1 MGVLYIL
8 DEPSIGLHP
17 RDNDRL
23 IATLQRLRDV
33 GNTVIVVEHDEDTMC
48 AADWLVDFG
57 PGPGVKGGEIVAQ
70 GTLAELAGSK
80 PSLTGAYLAGKAAIP
95 VPSARKAPD
104 GRFVTVRGA
113 RHNNLKDIDVAF
125 PLGLF
130 IGVTGVSGSGKS
142 SLVGDILREV
152 LARDLNGAKGAP
164 GAHEGIDG
172 ISQLD
177 KVIDIDQSPIGRTP
191 RSNPSTYI
199 KLLDQIRDLYTKLP
213 EARARGY
220 LPGRFSFNVPGG
232 RCEACEGNGSNR
244 LEMDFLADVW
254 VTCAVCEGK
263 RFNRETLHV
272 RFKGKS
278 ISDVLDM
285 DVQEALEHFANVPKI
300 AAMLQTLHDVGL
312 DYIKLGQPSPTL
324 SGGEAQRI
332 KLARELVKR
341 STGKT
346 LYILDE
352 PTTGLHF
359 DDVKKLLEVLHGF
372 KEQGNT
378 VVVIEHNLDVAK
390 TADWIIDLGPEGGED
405 GGRIMAQGT
414 PEQVAQVAASHTGA
428 ALKRALHPDHSRRV
442 GTAAVKKAGQRG
454 AGSRG
459 LASSED
465 GLDAISV
472 RGARQHNLKGIDL
485 DIPRHKMTVCSGPSG
500 SGKSSLAIDT
510 LYAEGQRRYV
520 ESLSSYARQFLAP
533 LQKPRVERI
542 SGLSPAISIEQ
553 KTTSKSPRSTVG
565 TVTEIHDYLRILM
578 ARLGHPHCPAC
589 GVPIGTQ
596 SADEIVEKVL
606 HLPEGTK
613 IFIMAP
619 VERRDGE
626 AFEALWD
633 ELRASGFARV
643 RVDGT
648 SIELDSPPK
657 LSHRRKHRIEVVI
670 DRAVV
675 RRSTRSRLADSVE
688 SALDL
693 GKGVIHVARVGD
705 PENEPQWHV
714 ERYSQ
719 HRSCDR
725 CGRSFEELSPHHFSF
740 NSPLGWCQVCEGLGT
755 QHGANPAVLVPDPRR
770 SLRGGGGRLAE
781 N

>member
-1 MGVLYIL
+1 M
-8 DEPSIGLHP
+8 
-17 RDNDRL
+17 
-23 IATLQRLRDV
+23 
-33 GNTVIVVEHDEDTMC
+33 
-48 AADWLVDFG
+48 
-57 PGPGVKGGEIVAQ
+57 
-70 GTLAELAGSK
+70 
-80 PSLTGAYLAGKAAIP
+80 
-95 VPSARKAPD
+95 
-104 GRFVTVRGA
+104 
-113 RHNNLKDIDVAF
+113 
-125 PLGLF
+125 
-130 IGVTGVSGSGKS
+130 TGVSGSGKS
-142 SLVGDILREV
+142 SLVGDILREA
-152 LARDLNGAKGAP
+152 LARDLNGAEGTP
-164 GAHEGIDG
+164 GAHEQIEGID
-172 ISQLD
+172 QLD

-191 RSNPSTYI
+191 RSNPATYI

-220 LPGRFSFNVPGG
+220 QPGRFSFNVPGG

-254 VTCAVCEGK
+254 VTCPVCQGK

-285 DVQEALEHFANVPKI
+285 DVQEALEQFANVPKI
-300 AAMLQTLHDVGL
+300 ATMLQTLRDVGL

-332 KLARELVKR
+332 KLARELVKK

-378 VVVIEHNLDVAK
+378 VVVIEHNLDVVK

-405 GGRIMAQGT
+405 GGRIVAQGT
-414 PEQVAQVAASHTGA
+414 PGAGGAGGRQPHRGGFEAGPAARS
-428 ALKRALHPDHSRRV
+428 LPPRWYSRHRQE
-442 GTAAVKKAGQRG
+442 GKRG
-454 AGSRG
+454 AGNRG
-459 LASSED
+459 AASSEE

-485 DIPRHKMTVCSGPSG
+485 DIPRHRMTVCSGPSG

-578 ARLGHPHCPAC
+578 ARLGHPHCP
-589 GVPIGTQ
+589 G
-596 SADEIVEKVL
+596 
-606 HLPEGTK
+606 
-613 IFIMAP
+613 
-619 VERRDGE
+619 
-626 AFEALWD
+626 
-633 ELRASGFARV
+633 LRHS
-643 RVDGT
+643 
-648 SIELDSPPK
+648 
-657 LSHRRKHRIEVVI
+657 
-670 DRAVV
+670 DRHPV
-675 RRSTRSRLADSVE
+675 RR
-688 SALDL
+688 
-693 GKGVIHVARVGD
+693 
-705 PENEPQWHV
+705 
-714 ERYSQ
+714 
-719 HRSCDR
+719 
-725 CGRSFEELSPHHFSF
+725 
-740 NSPLGWCQVCEGLGT
+740 
-755 QHGANPAVLVPDPRR
+755 
-770 SLRGGGGRLAE
+770 
-781 N
+781 

>member
-1 MGVLYIL
+1 MESTSLTRSSTSTSRRSAALPAPTRPPTSSCWTRSAISTRSCPKPVPG
-8 DEPSIGLHP
+8 
-17 RDNDRL
+17 
-23 IATLQRLRDV
+23 ATSR
-33 GNTVIVVEHDEDTMC
+33 
-48 AADWLVDFG
+48 
-57 PGPGVKGGEIVAQ
+57 
-70 GTLAELAGSK
+70 AGS
-80 PSLTGAYLAGKAAIP
+80 A
-95 VPSARKAPD
+95 
-104 GRFVTVRGA
+104 
-113 RHNNLKDIDVAF
+113 
-125 PLGLF
+125 
-130 IGVTGVSGSGKS
+130 
-142 SLVGDILREV
+142 
-152 LARDLNGAKGAP
+152 
-164 GAHEGIDG
+164 
-172 ISQLD
+172 
-177 KVIDIDQSPIGRTP
+177 
-191 RSNPSTYI
+191 STC
-199 KLLDQIRDLYTKLP
+199 P
-213 EARARGY
+213 
-220 LPGRFSFNVPGG
+220 
-232 RCEACEGNGSNR
+232 
-244 LEMDFLADVW
+244 
-254 VTCAVCEGK
+254 VCEGK

-300 AAMLQTLHDVGL
+300 ATMLQTLHDVGL

-405 GGRIMAQGT
+405 GGRIIAQGT

-428 ALKRALHPDHSRRV
+428 ALRRALHPDHSRRV
-442 GTAAVKKAGQRG
+442 GTAAVSKAGQRS
-454 AGSRG
+454 AGNRG
-459 LASSED
+459 SASSEE

-520 ESLSSYARQFLAP
+520 DSLSSYARQFLAP

-578 ARLGHPHCPAC
+578 ARLGHPHCPGC
-589 GVPIGTQ
+589 GIPIGTQ
-596 SADEIVEKVL
+596 TADEIVEKIL
-606 HLPEGTK
+606 RLPEGTK
-613 IFIMAP
+613 VFIMAP

-633 ELRASGFARV
+633 ELRASGLARV

-648 SIELDSPPK
+648 SIELDS
-657 LSHRRKHRIEVVI
+657 
-670 DRAVV
+670 
-675 RRSTRSRLADSVE
+675 
-688 SALDL
+688 
-693 GKGVIHVARVGD
+693 
-705 PENEPQWHV
+705 
-714 ERYSQ
+714 
-719 HRSCDR
+719 
-725 CGRSFEELSPHHFSF
+725 
-740 NSPLGWCQVCEGLGT
+740 
-755 QHGANPAVLVPDPRR
+755 
-770 SLRGGGGRLAE
+770 
-781 N
+781 